1 MSLNFDPACY
11 DPDIAEAEF
20 DTHIID
26 VNLGHAINDVGRA
39 AVIFSLAIK
48 EMGTLTAL
56 KSAVT
61 ALNILSF
68 LR

>member
-26 VNLGHAINDVGRA
+26 ADLGHAINDVGRA

-48 EMGTLTAL
+48 
-56 KSAVT
+56 
-61 ALNILSF
+61 
-68 LR
+68 